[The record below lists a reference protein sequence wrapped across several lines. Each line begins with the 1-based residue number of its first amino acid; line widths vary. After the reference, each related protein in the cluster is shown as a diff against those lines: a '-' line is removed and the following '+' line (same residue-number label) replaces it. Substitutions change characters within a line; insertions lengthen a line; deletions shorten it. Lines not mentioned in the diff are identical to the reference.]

1 MTIKTSM
8 LRFGS
13 AVRSPLKHRVCV
25 VGAFTVFKKPRV
37 KRFEVVVVAKYNKSM
52 SDASKIFSNLLR
64 DADLVKLVETIMGVN
79 QSSVIK
85 SSPTSNKYQSPHNEL
100 K

>member
-1 MTIKTSM
+1 M
-8 LRFGS
+8 
-13 AVRSPLKHRVCV
+13 
-25 VGAFTVFKKPRV
+25 GAFTVFWKPRA
-37 KRFEVVVVAKYNKSM
+37 KKIEVVVVAKYNKSM

-64 DADLVKLVETIMGVN
+64 DADLIELVETIMGVN
-79 QSSVIK
+79 QSSMIK